1 MIVNKKRLLAMIL
14 SAALTLT
21 TVPAAVFAADEQN
34 TGITGSLHATL
45 RFDYPQLLETVNEKN
60 INVTLYNKDGGVIGE
75 IPFDGGVSGEISDRA
90 VVTKKNTEGGVMNG
104 EKEIGYLD
112 ITVPGLPLGDY
123 SFEFKG
129 DGYVPYKTPVIS
141 IDDYSRQII
150 VGTGGATFSIGDVNS
165 DGKVDKKDRD
175 LISDELGKT
184 DNLGVYDLNGDGEV
198 NIVDLAYVNH
208 QIDSEGDAQ
217 IFDTALIAQKAVK
230 TDVINEYVNIEGSIR
245 DIFAENNQNPVAV
258 TSKSDDGEIAIPI
271 EFNSATEIEQIEI
284 IAPDVAGAITAGVA
298 DVTYE
303 DERGSEITES
313 IAFDETVPEGVS
325 LLSVFDSSARSV
337 VIPLGKRVAVK
348 KVVINV
354 TKAEGEDGNPT
365 FAVIQEVKFLKDI
378 VPENPVLQALSV
390 KNVKAEPRSESVMLT
405 WDKFP
410 NITGYIVYY
419 RMEGESEEK
428 QITVSTNSALI
439 TDLKNLKTYHFNVVP
454 ISDDWSGGR
463 SETVSAIPQPDSA
476 PLKPDM
482 IVVTPMDGALGL
494 SWKETEDATYYKVFY
509 KEATASEFIQWGDK
523 IHEPKASIGGL
534 TNDVEYELYVIA
546 GNDIGEGPRSDLTT
560 GIPKKTSVEAPEI
573 PTMNMIDLSNIE
585 DVVMTDPNN
594 VLLSEYPNGFDV
606 WNVADGDY
614 STHWSARVF
623 WESSEFTFTFKEAK
637 EMDYMVYVPRLDG
650 NFRKSLDRYSITV
663 WDEEGNQKKVVSSRL
678 IPINSNET
686 GYMILPFERTKVKK
700 LAVSIAQ
707 WNGSPTGVSLSEVA
721 FYEAD
726 DLESDVRELFAND
739 IYTELSETAKADK
752 DATLQK
758 IESLRAQASDAAGYY
773 VDRNALLDELSLA
786 EALLSDD
793 ASALGIVKTG
803 IESRSTSP
811 DAEKYGQTASD
822 LQPLGAVAYATEYAV
837 RNGKPQTKVT
847 IYAHI
852 PDGEAVYLVS
862 TQYFAEANAWQ
873 GEGILLQ
880 NGRNI
885 IDVPYLGTQS
895 SERGGSLYLRYSG
908 SRQDEISMQIRLGA
922 TKVPVLELA
931 DWYSIDDAERRA
943 RISAYV
949 EELETHT
956 KSYNMTQTGIY
967 NSTEISMPNVLLS
980 VPASPVLSAIKPTGA
995 DNAAAVETLYNN
1007 VLAWEEFMHVA
1018 NTTQGIDNTLENSDM
1033 QSRQNIRYMRMF
1045 AKAFMYAAGAH
1056 IGIGFGSVGGT
1067 VCGEPASML
1076 ADGAESN
1083 GLFGWGLAHEVGHN
1097 MDKLGKAEITNNIYS
1112 ILMQTYDGG
1121 ENTLPSRLELSDKYS
1136 DIYQK
1141 VAEGRPGAAN
1151 DVFVQLGMYWQLHL
1165 AYDEGDAPLDFYN
1178 RFFKEWK
1185 KGGVSGSYDEKV
1197 ALTAS
1202 KVANKN
1208 LTDFFTSWGMVLS
1221 DEVKAELKAYPDEPR
1236 SVQYLNDEARRYRL
1250 SGGTEGSGETAAEAA
1265 LDADNEKQV
1274 NLTFSTTADKASVLG
1289 FEIKRNGRTIA
1300 FVPYNDGESASAQA
1314 GGEYTDLIGSANNRS
1329 FEYTVSAYDML
1340 GNMID
1345 ETNAGQVR
1353 ISFVDTIDPSE
1364 YTVTETEDGLTAV
1377 MNERTAVS
1385 GVKITNAPADGAFTV
1400 TVTRTEDGESVST
1413 VAKDGDFTKNETPD
1427 AGYYVAY
1434 FNKPGAESSDTRI
1447 WTYDAE
1453 EITVTGVPETAEVEF
1468 ISYAGDDIGF
1478 YEDAAVGYLRDEY
1491 IYGEGEDEV
1500 IPAGTLVITG
1510 TYRGDPL
1517 YNTIQI
1523 NGRFTS
1529 VNPETNE
1536 ESVIERAIDGY
1547 SLLFAEIP
1555 EDGEVSDISDGFF
1568 IFVPDVQKEAELQGE
1583 VPDCSAESLLPA
1595 QIKAE
1600 IYRTDTIESADS
1612 RRLTGD
1618 TLWISSPSEASMPE
1632 IILE

>member
-1 MIVNKKRLLAMIL
+1 MIVNKKRLLAAIL

-21 TVPAAVFAADEQN
+21 TVPAAVFAADEQD
-34 TGITGSLHATL
+34 TDITGSLHATL
-45 RFDYPQLLETVNEKN
+45 RFDYPQLLATVSEKN
-60 INVTLYNKDGGVIGE
+60 INVTLYDKNGSAIGE

-141 IDDYSRQII
+141 IDDYSRQVI
-150 VGTGGATFSIGDVNS
+150 VGTGGATFSIGDVNG
-165 DGKVDKKDRD
+165 DGKVNKKDRD
-175 LISDELGKT
+175 LMSDELGKT
-184 DNLGVYDLNGDGEV
+184 DNLDVYDLNGDGEV

-208 QIDSEGDAQ
+208 QIDGTGDAQ

-230 TDVINEYVNIEGSIR
+230 TDVINDYVNVEGSIS
-245 DIFAENNQNPVAV
+245 DIFAENNQNPVSV
-258 TSKSDDGEIAIPI
+258 TSKSEGGELAIPI
-271 EFNSATEIEQIEI
+271 EFNSATEMEQIEI
-284 IAPDVAGAITAGVA
+284 VAPDVTGAITAGVA

-303 DERGSEITES
+303 DERGKEITES

-354 TKAEGEDGNPT
+354 TKAEGEDGTPT

-378 VPENPVLQALSV
+378 VPENPVLQSLSV
-390 KNVKAEPRSESVMLT
+390 KNVKAEPRNESVMLT

-410 NITGYIVYY
+410 NITGYTVYY
-419 RMEGESEEK
+419 RMEGETEEL
-428 QITVSTNSALI
+428 QLTVSTNSALV
-439 TDLKNLKTYHFNVVP
+439 TGLKNLKTYHFSVVP

-463 SETVSAIPQPDSA
+463 SETVSAIPQPTSP

-482 IVVTPMDGALGL
+482 IVVTPMDCALGL
-494 SWKETEDATYYKVFY
+494 SWKATEDATYYKVFY
-509 KEATASEFIQWGDK
+509 KKASDKDFVQWGDK
-523 IHEPKASIGGL
+523 IYEPKASIGGL
-534 TNDVEYELYVIA
+534 INDVEYELYVVA
-546 GNDIGEGPRSDLTT
+546 GNDIGEGPKSDLTT
-560 GIPKKTSVEAPEI
+560 GVPKKTELEAPEI

-606 WNVADGDY
+606 HNVADGDY
-614 STHWSARVF
+614 ATHWTARVF
-623 WESSEFTFTFKEAK
+623 WESNEFTFTFKEAK

-650 NFRKSLDRYSITV
+650 NYRRSLDRYSITV
-663 WDEEGNQKKVVSSRL
+663 WDEAGNQKQVVSGQA

-707 WNGSPTGVSLSEVA
+707 WDGSPTGVSLSEVA

-726 DLESDVRELFAND
+726 DLEGEVRELFAND
-739 IYTELSETAKADK
+739 IYTELSESAKADK
-752 DATLQK
+752 DAALQK
-758 IESLRAQASDAAGYY
+758 IEALRARANDAAGYY
-773 VDRNALLDELSLA
+773 VDKNALLDELALA
-786 EALLSDD
+786 EALLGGDT
-793 ASALGIVKTG
+793 SALGIVKFG
-803 IESRSTSP
+803 AESRSTSP
-811 DAEKYGQTASD
+811 DREKYMQSASD
-822 LQPLGAVAYATEYAV
+822 LQPLGAVAYATDYAV
-837 RNGKPQTKVT
+837 RTNKPQTKVT

-852 PDGEAVYLVS
+852 PDGEEVYLVP

-873 GEGILLQ
+873 GSGIPLQ

-885 IDVPYLGTQS
+885 IDIPKLGTQS
-895 SERGGSLYLRYSG
+895 SERGGALYLRYSG
-908 SRQDEISMQIRLGA
+908 SKADEISLHIRLGV
-922 TKVPVLELA
+922 TKIPLLELS
-931 DWYSIDDAERRA
+931 DWYSIDDTERRA
-943 RISAYV
+943 RIAAYV
-949 EELETHT
+949 EELEAHT
-956 KSYNMTQTGIY
+956 KAYRMTETGIY

-980 VPASPVLSAIKPTGA
+980 VAASPVLSAIKPTGA
-995 DNAAAVETLYNN
+995 DNAAAAETLYNN

-1067 VCGEPASML
+1067 AVGKPTSML
-1076 ADGAESN
+1076 GGDAESN

-1097 MDKLGKAEITNNIYS
+1097 MDKLGKAEITNNIYA
-1112 ILMQTYDGG
+1112 ILMQTYDGDK
-1121 ENTLPSRLELSDKYS
+1121 NILPSRLELENKYD

-1141 VAEGRPGAAN
+1141 VAEGRPGMAN

-1165 AYDEGDAPLDFYN
+1165 AYDDGDAPLDFYN

-1185 KGGVSGSYDEKV
+1185 SGSAEGSYDEKV
-1197 ALTAS
+1197 ALTVS

-1221 DEVKAELKAYPDEPR
+1221 DEVKSELGAYPAEER
-1236 SVQYLNDEARRYRL
+1236 SIQYLNDESRRYRL
-1250 SGGTEGSGETAAEAA
+1250 SGGAEGSGTTTAEAV

-1274 NLTFSTTADKASVLG
+1274 NLTFSTTADKAAVLG

-1300 FVPYNDGESASAQA
+1300 FVRYNDGENASAQA
-1314 GGEYTDLIGSANNRS
+1314 GGEYTDLIGSANNRA

-1345 ETNAGQVR
+1345 EADAGQVR
-1353 ISFVDTIDPSE
+1353 VSYVDTVDPSE
-1364 YTVTETEDGLTAV
+1364 YTVTKTADGLTAV

-1385 GVKITNAPADGAFTV
+1385 GVKITNAPEDGEFTV
-1400 TVTRTEDGESVST
+1400 TITRTEDGENVSA
-1413 VAKDGDFTKNETPD
+1413 VAKNGDFTKNETPD

-1434 FNKPGAESSDTRI
+1434 FNKPGAASDDTRI

-1478 YEDAAVGYLRDEY
+1478 YEDAAVGYLKDDY

-1500 IPAGTLVITG
+1500 IKAGTLVVTG

-1517 YNTIQI
+1517 YNTIQV

-1568 IFVPDVQKEAELQGE
+1568 IFVPDVQAEAELQGE

-1595 QIKAE
+1595 WIKAE
-1600 IYRTDTIESADS
+1600 IYRTDTIESVDS
-1612 RRLTGD
+1612 RRLTSD
-1618 TLWISSPSEASMPE
+1618 TVWISSPSEDSMPE
-1632 IILE
+1632 IILK